1 MPFDHYLHLLHLL
14 ACGTYVLRLVLS
26 INVCLLPRFGFLSGQ
41 ILDFYLRWRVVII
54 IQRATNAVRAL
65 IFAVSGKTKDQAE
78 VELSMLRKFDFL
90 CPEELKPKLKT
101 ALGEQGKA
109 KAKAKGKAG
118 AKKQDMEQA
127 EVDALSVFS

>member
-1 MPFDHYLHLLHLL
+1 MSLDSLTTLSSE
-14 ACGTYVLRLVLS
+14 AWRRCGFFCRFKGTVDGAAPVLEHCGS
-26 INVCLLPRFGFLSGQ
+26 
-41 ILDFYLRWRVVII
+41 
-54 IQRATNAVRAL
+54 NAVRAL
-65 IFAVSGKTKDQAE
+65 LFAASGKTKDQAE